1 MRVLIIDDSR
11 ANRMVLQKFLKEFGF
26 ETAEA
31 ENGLDAI
38 WMLKQRSDID
48 LITVDYHMPKMTGV
62 QFVRLVREKPE
73 LDRVQIVMITSET
86 SADRIADAS
95 EAGVN
100 EFLFKP
106 FDKKKLIEVL
116 ESLGI
121 KPGSENAASGNAT
134 GKSPVE
140 EEQKGVEGS
149 APAAASE
156 PPVESA
162 PASDAR
168 DGSGTASSP

>member
-1 MRVLIIDDSR
+1 MRVLVIDDSR
-11 ANRMVLQKFLKEFGF
+11 ANRMVLQKFLKEFGL

-86 SADRIADAS
+86 SPDRITDAA

-121 KPGSENAASGNAT
+121 NPGSENAASENAA
-134 GKSPVE
+134 GKTPAE
-140 EEQKGVEGS
+140 DEQKVAEGS
-149 APAAASE
+149 GAEAAAES
-156 PPVESA
+156 PAESA
-162 PASDAR
+162 PASDDR
-168 DGSGTASSP
+168 DGLGTSSP